1 MRITSLILA
10 GALLA
15 AAASSTVYARAGG
28 GVSVGRSSASVAR
41 STPAVSRPSFPA
53 PAPRPTFT
61 MPAPPRYTL
70 PTPRTEPS
78 RASTGAGSAFV
89 GGLAGAAVGTMVGN
103 ALSGPDVVVA
113 PGAGAAPATPGGAPT
128 TTAGGT
134 TIIEQPLIGA
144 GGLLL
149 LLAAGAGGIYW
160 WSRRR
165 NQSIAAYR
173 GHVPPRPVPLRPE
186 VDGPRP
192 ADMDPI
198 VLFYAV
204 QQAAMDDDRHALDRY
219 CGQGLAMLLSG
230 QPEPGRVATKTLTG
244 LTWTRP
250 SDDAIRFSFRDQVAG
265 LDVTEVWLFD
275 DAGRL
280 DGIEVL

>member
-1 MRITSLILA
+1 MRTTSLMLA
-10 GALLA
+10 ALLA
-15 AAASSTVYARAGG
+15 AAASSPVYARAGG
-28 GVSVGRSSASVAR
+28 GVSVGRSSASIAR
-41 STPAVSRPSFPA
+41 STPSISRPSFPT

-61 MPAPPRYTL
+61 VPAPPRYS
-70 PTPRTEPS
+70 PPAPRTEPS
-78 RASTGAGSAFV
+78 RSGFGSSFLGSLAGSTV
-89 GGLAGAAVGTMVGN
+89 GSMMGN
-103 ALSGPDVVVA
+103 AISRPDVVVA
-113 PGAGAAPATPGGAPT
+113 PGTAPVVSGGAPAMA
-128 TTAGGT
+128 AGGT
-134 TIIEQPLIGA
+134 AVIERPMIGA
-144 GGLLL
+144 GGILL
-149 LLAAGAGGIYW
+149 LLAAGAGGAW
-160 WSRRR
+160 WWVRRR

-219 CGQGLAMLLSG
+219 CGQGLTMLLAG

-244 LTWTRP
+244 LIWTRP